1 MKNSTLE
8 LWLVPTLVFLT
19 FCSVLFFLLLFAFKV
34 PHSSFQDIGE
44 KKRPATATELRKEL
58 EKRMQ

>member
-19 FCSVLFFLLLFAFKV
+19 FCSALFFLLLFAFKV
-34 PHSSFQDIGE
+34 SGNNFQDTGE